1 MNQTI
6 LESKKAIVSEIADKM
21 QASASTV
28 VVEYRGLT
36 VHEVTQLR
44 RELMKEDIDFKVYKN
59 AFVQRAAEDL
69 KYHELVESL
78 AGPNAF
84 AFGKDA
90 VAPARVLAKFAKKHE
105 HLVLKSA
112 VVEGK
117 IINADELKALAK
129 LPNREGMIS
138 MFMGMLQSPVR
149 QFAYALSQVADKK
162 ANA

>member
-1 MNQTI
+1 M
-6 LESKKAIVSEIADKM
+6 L
-21 QASASTV
+21 
-28 VVEYRGLT
+28 
-36 VHEVTQLR
+36 
-44 RELMKEDIDFKVYKN
+44 KEDIDFKVYKN

-117 IINADELKALAK
+117 IINAEELKALAK